1 MRQRVYPQQTK
12 NFRHPLALV
21 LGGMAGAAFV
31 LGMSAHLVMEAPDR
45 RVGQPPCVGQ
55 RRLIPMT
62 LAAIAGQQAPCEAS
76 LSAVPLATPPLRSS
90 TAAAKSLDFL
100 AIARDYDQLRYTA
113 TAPPPFS
120 THPLPGQSPSLDEI
134 VAGILD
140 LVEQQNHPTAAVSI
154 SLVDLTGHCCD
165 YGHYRDQQRRYPA
178 SVVKLFWL
186 VALYGQYDAG
196 DLQPDVDLMADDEV
210 LMAHYSNNGA
220 SSRVVDVLTQTTSG
234 ESLDEASLAEWI
246 SARNSINDYFSL
258 ANYRDINLAHKTF
271 PIPDLALDERTGR
284 DLQFAATDE
293 ALTDAPALTARN
305 YLTTRA
311 TARLLYEI
319 DAGQAI
325 SPAYSDRIKAHLQH
339 STDPAVWQA
348 EPDNAIE
355 GFLGEY
361 LPPDTQ
367 LYTKLGF
374 TFDDGRQEAAIIETP
389 DGNTRFILVV
399 FANDA
404 VYSADSE
411 IFPEIGRYVYDQ
423 MQRRQAA
430 QPSP

>member
-1 MRQRVYPQQTK
+1 MRQRVYPKQAK
-12 NFRHPLALV
+12 KFRPPLWLI
-21 LGGMAGAAFV
+21 LGAMAGAAFGI
-31 LGMSAHLVMEAPDR
+31 GMGAYWVIAAPVR
-45 RVGQPPCVGQ
+45 HVSQPTCPGQRQFVTAPLSVVAGEQPPC
-55 RRLIPMT
+55 T
-62 LAAIAGQQAPCEAS
+62 AS
-76 LSAVPLATPPLRSS
+76 PIVKPLASQPLQS
-90 TAAAKSLDFL
+90 AAAAHSLDFL

-134 VAGILD
+134 IAGILD
-140 LVEQQNHPTAAVSI
+140 LLAQHNQPTAAVSI
-154 SLVDLTGHCCD
+154 SLVDLTDHCCD
-165 YGHYRDQQRRYPA
+165 YGHYQDQQRRYPA

-196 DLQPDVDLMADDEV
+196 DLQPEVDLIADDEA

-220 SSRVVDVLTQTTSG
+220 SSRVLDVLTQTTSG
-234 ESLDEASLAEWI
+234 ESLDDASLAEW
-246 SARNSINDYFSL
+246 STARNTVNEYFTL
-258 ANYRDINLAHKTF
+258 ANYGDVNLAHKTF
-271 PIPDLALDERTGR
+271 PIPDLALNQRTGR
-284 DLQFAATDE
+284 DLQLATGEAAT
-293 ALTDAPALTARN
+293 AVPTLTERN
-305 YLTTRA
+305 YLTTRE

-319 DAGQAI
+319 EMGQAI

-348 EPDNAIE
+348 DSANAIE

-374 TFDDGRQEAAIIETP
+374 TFDDGRQEAAIIATP
-389 DGNTRFILVV
+389 DGQTRFILVV

-404 VYSADSE
+404 VYSTDTE

-423 MQRRQAA
+423 MQRRQLT
-430 QPSP
+430 QPRP

>member
-1 MRQRVYPQQTK
+1 MRQRVYLKQAK
-12 NFRHPLALV
+12 NFRHPLSLV
-21 LGGMAGAAFV
+21 LGGMAGTAFV
-31 LGMSAHLVMEAPDR
+31 LGMSAHLVMEASDR
-45 RVGQPPCVGQ
+45 SVRRPPC
-55 RRLIPMT
+55 M
-62 LAAIAGQQAPCEAS
+62 GQQQFVATALRANAGEQSACEAS
-76 LSAVPLATPPLRSS
+76 PSAKPLTPLPLQSA
-90 TAAAKSLDFL
+90 TAAEQSLDFF

-113 TAPPPFS
+113 TVQPPFS
-120 THPLPGQSPSLDEI
+120 SNPLPGQSPSLDEI
-134 VAGILD
+134 IAGILD
-140 LVEQQNHPTAAVSI
+140 LVKQRNHPTTAVSI
-154 SLVDLTGHCCD
+154 SLVDLTDRCCD
-165 YGHYRDQQRRYPA
+165 YGHYQDQQRRYPA

-186 VALYGQYDAG
+186 VALYGHYDAG
-196 DLQPDVDLMADDEV
+196 ALQPDVDLIADDEG

-220 SSRVVDVLTQTTSG
+220 SSRVLDVLTQTTSG
-234 ESLDEASLAEWI
+234 ESLDEARLTDWI
-246 SARNSINDYFSL
+246 NARNTVNEYFAL
-258 ANYRDINLAHKTF
+258 ANYGDINLAHKTF

-284 DLQFAATDE
+284 DLQLATGE
-293 ALTDAPALTARN
+293 ASTDAPQLTERN
-305 YLTTRA
+305 YLTTRD

-319 DAGQAI
+319 EVGQAI

-389 DGNTRFILVV
+389 DGHTRFILVV

>member
-1 MRQRVYPQQTK
+1 MRQRVYPKQAK
-12 NFRHPLALV
+12 KFRPPLWLI
-21 LGGMAGAAFV
+21 LGGMAGAAFGV
-31 LGMSAHLVMEAPDR
+31 GMSAYLVIEAPAR
-45 RVGQPPCVGQ
+45 RVSQPTCTGQ
-55 RRLIPMT
+55 RRPISKA
-62 LAAIAGQQAPCEAS
+62 LAAIAGEQPPCTAS
-76 LSAVPLATPPLRSS
+76 LIVEPLASQPLQS
-90 TAAAKSLDFL
+90 AAAVAHSLDFL

-113 TAPPPFS
+113 TAQPPFRS
-120 THPLPGQSPSLDEI
+120 SSLPGQSPSLDEI

-140 LVEQQNHPTAAVSI
+140 LFAQHNQPTAAVSI
-154 SLVDLTGHCCD
+154 SLVDLTDHCCD
-165 YGHYRDQQRRYPA
+165 YGHYQDQQRRYPA

-186 VALYGQYDAG
+186 VALYGQYDTG
-196 DLQPDVDLMADDEV
+196 DLQPEVDLIADDEA

-220 SSRVVDVLTQTTSG
+220 SSRVLDVLTQTTSG
-234 ESLDEASLAEWI
+234 ESLDDASLAEW
-246 SARNSINDYFSL
+246 STARNTVNEYFTL
-258 ANYRDINLAHKTF
+258 ANYGDVNLAHKTF
-271 PIPDLALDERTGR
+271 PIPDLALDQRTGR
-284 DLQFAATDE
+284 DLQLATGAAAT
-293 ALTDAPALTARN
+293 AVPTLTERN
-305 YLTTRA
+305 YLTTRD

-319 DAGQAI
+319 EMGQAI

-348 EPDNAIE
+348 ESENAIE

-374 TFDDGRQEAAIIETP
+374 TFDDGRQEAAIIATP
-389 DGNTRFILVV
+389 DGQTRFILVV

-411 IFPEIGRYVYDQ
+411 IFPKIGRYVYDQ

>member
-1 MRQRVYPQQTK
+1 MRQRVYPKQAK
-12 NFRHPLALV
+12 KFRPPLWLI
-21 LGGMAGAAFV
+21 LGAMAGAAFGI
-31 LGMSAHLVMEAPDR
+31 GMGAYWVIAAPVR
-45 RVGQPPCVGQ
+45 HVSQPTCPGQRQFVTAALSVIAGEQPPC
-55 RRLIPMT
+55 T
-62 LAAIAGQQAPCEAS
+62 AS
-76 LSAVPLATPPLRSS
+76 PIVEPLASQPLQS
-90 TAAAKSLDFL
+90 AAAAHSLDFL

-134 VAGILD
+134 MAGILD
-140 LVEQQNHPTAAVSI
+140 LLAQHNQPTAAVSI
-154 SLVDLTGHCCD
+154 SLVDLTDHCCD
-165 YGHYRDQQRRYPA
+165 YGHYQDQQRRYPA

-196 DLQPDVDLMADDEV
+196 DLQPEVDLIADDEA

-220 SSRVVDVLTQTTSG
+220 SSRVLDVLTQTTSG
-234 ESLDEASLAEWI
+234 ESLDDASLAEW
-246 SARNSINDYFSL
+246 STARNTVNEYFTL
-258 ANYRDINLAHKTF
+258 ANYGDVNLAHKTF
-271 PIPDLALDERTGR
+271 PIPDLALNQRTGR
-284 DLQFAATDE
+284 DLQLATGEAAT
-293 ALTDAPALTARN
+293 AVPTLTERN
-305 YLTTRA
+305 YLTTRE

-319 DAGQAI
+319 EMGQAI

-348 EPDNAIE
+348 DSANAIE

-374 TFDDGRQEAAIIETP
+374 TFDDGRQEAAIIATP
-389 DGNTRFILVV
+389 DGQTRFILVV

-404 VYSADSE
+404 VYSADTE

-423 MQRRQAA
+423 MQRRQLT
-430 QPSP
+430 QPRP